1 MQTSMQQV
9 IQLYEQIEKLAVA
22 QVELVKSKQL
32 MEEIAAPLQEL
43 IDQRQECI
51 DKIDK
56 LLGGLSPEQKTALT
70 EQGKTDEAIK
80 RILSLDR
87 ESQRMLKEIIEA
99 TGSKL
104 VKVQDMKKANRAYG
118 GQDEPTEA
126 WFFDRKR

>member
-1 MQTSMQQV
+1 MQATMQQI

-32 MEEIAAPLQEL
+32 MEEITAPLQEL

-56 LLGGLSPEQKTALT
+56 LLGSLSPEQKTAI
-70 EQGKTDEAIK
+70 EQGKTDDAIK
-80 RILSLDR
+80 RILSLDS